1 MTLSDAIQVLDE
13 LAGDPTTGLP
23 EELFL
28 FVSRITPLVN
38 VDLLIQDEHHRTL
51 LTWRSDDH
59 HGAGWHIPGGIIRYK
74 ETAHHRI
81 REVAR
86 KELGASV
93 DFDPD
98 PIAVMEGIVRERI
111 RGHFISLLYRC
122 RLTSELDPRLRAVN
136 DPPEPGNW
144 RWHDGPPADLL
155 EVHNMYQPYIAGA
168 CPATASA
175 TAATTPAA
183 EARKSGDA
191 GYATQQS
198 NPG

>member
-1 MTLSDAIQVLDE
+1 MSSRLHMTLSDAIQVLDE

-28 FVSRITPLVN
+28 FISRITPLVN

-59 HGAGWHIPGGIIRYK
+59 HGCGWHIPGGIIRYK

-86 KELGASV
+86 KELGAAV
-93 DFDPD
+93 DFDPK
-98 PIAVMEGIVRERI
+98 PIAVMEGIARERI

-122 RLTSELDPRLRAVN
+122 RLTSELDPRLRAIT
-136 DPPEPGNW
+136 DPPEPGTW
-144 RWHDGPPADLL
+144 CWHDGPPADLL
-155 EVHNMYQPYIAGA
+155 EVHTMYQPYIAGA
-168 CPATASA
+168 
-175 TAATTPAA
+175 
-183 EARKSGDA
+183 
-191 GYATQQS
+191 
-198 NPG
+198 